1 MEVHCYYCLKYFCLV
16 IAICDGGSVG
26 NGAQIFCTRLTAIAQ
41 WVHRL
46 PTPEI
51 FACNTKSINR
61 WTREIFEKP
70 INGSNA
76 DDVQIKHKKNNS
88 TIKFG
93 GKQIK
98 RFQKYLQFD
107 PSMAASDY
115 LLRHN
120 RVVNIGKDFLCSA
133 KSSVYF

>member
-1 MEVHCYYCLKYFCLV
+1 V

-26 NGAQIFCTRLTAIAQ
+26 NGARIFCTRLTAIAQ

-76 DDVQIKHKKNNS
+76 DDVKIKHKKKEFSN
-88 TIKFG
+88 
-93 GKQIK
+93 
-98 RFQKYLQFD
+98 
-107 PSMAASDY
+107 
-115 LLRHN
+115 
-120 RVVNIGKDFLCSA
+120 
-133 KSSVYF
+133 